1 MTPAATREQRRFSRI
16 LFDAPVTIS
25 SGKERWQSRLLDIS
39 LKGMLV
45 QKSADWPVHRHDPV
59 ELSVRIPDSDTCIR
73 MYAHQVHEEDGHIG
87 YQCDHID
94 LGSIS
99 SLKRLV
105 ELNLSDPKT
114 LDRELAAL
122 SEA

>member
-1 MTPAATREQRRFSRI
+1 MAPAATRDQRRFSRI
-16 LFDAPVTIS
+16 LFDAPVTVTC
-25 SGKERWQSRLLDIS
+25 GKERWQSRLLDIS

-45 QKSADWPVHRHDPV
+45 QKSADWPAHRHDPV
-59 ELSVRIPDSDTCIR
+59 ELSVQIPDSDTCIR
-73 MYAHQVHEEDGHIG
+73 MHAHQVHEEDGHIG

-105 ELNLSDPKT
+105 ELNLSDPKA

-122 SEA
+122 SKA